1 MPERVVRGFG
11 VPNGAEYEVGGETFL
26 ATRLLR
32 SHIAVSLRGTRIAE
46 VVRTGQYWQVSGIQD
61 GDRATRHRSFAEA
74 LTAASS
80 RY

>member
-1 MPERVVRGFG
+1 MPERIAGGFG
-11 VPNGAEYEVGGETFL
+11 VPNGAEFEVGGETFL

-32 SHIAVSLRGTRIAE
+32 SHIAVSMRGTRIAE
-46 VVRTGQYWQVSGIQD
+46 VVRTGQYWQVSGLQD
-61 GDRATRHRSFAEA
+61 GDRSTRHRSFAEA